1 MDKSIFDIT
10 FQNTD
15 TVSKIVV
22 GLERISEAFRA
33 LLWEYAKTIGLS
45 PIQIQILIFVAYHK
59 ENLCTVSHL
68 AKEFNLT
75 KPTISDAVKAL
86 EKKGMISKHKTL
98 IDSRSYFI
106 ALTADGKKTVSA
118 TEHFANPIRT
128 QVAQFDQEKQES
140 LLSTINTLIYKLNR
154 TGILSVQRTCFGCKF
169 YQKNKED
176 HYCNLIKTTLS
187 DKDIRL
193 DCPEFEESA

>member
-45 PIQIQILIFVAYHK
+45 PIQIQILIFVAYHR
-59 ENLCTVSHL
+59 EQLCTVSHL

-98 IDSRSYFI
+98 VDSRSYFI
-106 ALTADGKKTVSA
+106 ALTEEGKKTELPRCIVSI
-118 TEHFANPIRT
+118 FAR
-128 QVAQFDQEKQES
+128 V
-140 LLSTINTLIYKLNR
+140 
-154 TGILSVQRTCFGCKF
+154 V
-169 YQKNKED
+169 
-176 HYCNLIKTTLS
+176 
-187 DKDIRL
+187 
-193 DCPEFEESA
+193 